1 MDLILRQCLVDEI
14 KRQIRILEPKPS
26 ENQRAQQKK
35 KYLGI
40 IDARQQN
47 ADQRYRTDLLALLS
61 DLNSGMHIRIPI
73 VTFLQAEIDWP

>member
-1 MDLILRQCLVDEI
+1 MDTSRRFLIVEI
-14 KRQIRILEPKPS
+14 KRQIRILESDTS
-26 ENQRAQQKK
+26 ENRGVEQKK

-61 DLNSGMHIRIPI
+61 DLTSGMHIRIPI
-73 VTFLQAEIDWP
+73 ATFHQAEIDWS

>member
-1 MDLILRQCLVDEI
+1 MDTSHQCLVDEI
-14 KRQIRILEPKPS
+14 KRQIRILEPNPS

-61 DLNSGMHIRIPI
+61 DLTSGMHIRIPI
-73 VTFLQAEIDWP
+73 VTFPQAETDWS